1 MQIVLV
7 SIWAFICSIDDSST
21 QMIRRPLML
30 CTVVGL
36 LMGDLSQGLLIG
48 ATLEVMWMGIGN
60 VGAYTAPD
68 VVSGS
73 IISCALSIASG
84 GGVATAITLAVP
96 TSILAQQL
104 IILVS
109 TATVALNPYAAK
121 LADRG
126 DVKGTNGL
134 IILPALAIGL
144 VRAVPTFLAMQFGS
158 GVIEKVVAMLP
169 EVMMTGLSTAGK
181 IIPAVGI
188 AVLMNVMIKEAKMW
202 IFLLLGWV
210 LTSYLGLDVLPVT
223 IISLS
228 FAFLYDLAASQ
239 KATVVQSTMVGGEE
253 DIEGIEL

>member
-1 MQIVLV
+1 LLV
-7 SIWAFICSIDDSST
+7 SLWAFITSIDDSST

-36 LMGDLSQGLLIG
+36 IMGDLGQGLLIG

-60 VGAYTAPD
+60 VGAYQAPD
-68 VVSGS
+68 IVSGS

-96 TSILAQQL
+96 TSILSQQL
-104 IILVS
+104 ITIVS
-109 TATVALNPYAAK
+109 TVAVSLNPWAAK
-121 LADRG
+121 LADNA
-126 DVKGTNGL
+126 DVKGTNKI

-158 GVIEKVVAMLP
+158 SVIENVVSMLP
-169 EVMMTGLSTAGK
+169 DVVMDGLSTAGR

-188 AVLMNVMIKEAKMW
+188 AVLMNVMIKDGKMW

-210 LTSYLGLDVLPVT
+210 LTSYVGLDVLPVT
-223 IISLS
+223 IISLA
-228 FAFLYDLAASQ
+228 FAYLFDLATGQ
-239 KATVVQSTMVGGEE
+239 NVVPVQNTSSSTEN

>member
-1 MQIVLV
+1 MQIFLV
-7 SIWAFICSIDDSST
+7 SVWAFICSVDDSST
-21 QMIRRPLML
+21 QMIRRPLMI

-36 LMGDLSQGLLIG
+36 IMGDLSQGLLIG

-73 IISCALSIASG
+73 VISCALSIASG
-84 GGVATAITLAVP
+84 GGVATAVTLAVP

-104 IILVS
+104 IIVVS
-109 TATVALNPYAAK
+109 TVMVALNPYAAK
-121 LADRG
+121 LADQG
-126 DVKGTNGL
+126 DVKGTNKL
-134 IILPALAIGL
+134 IILPTLAIGL

-158 GVIEKVVAMLP
+158 GIIEKVVAMLP
-169 EVMMTGLSTAGK
+169 EVVMTGLGTAGK

-188 AVLMNVMIKEAKMW
+188 AVLMNVMIKDGKMW

-210 LTSYLGLDVLPVT
+210 LTSYLKLDVLPVT
-223 IISLS
+223 IISLA
-228 FAFLYDLAASQ
+228 FAFLFDLASSQ
-239 KATVVQSTMVGGEE
+239 GQVVTQHSISAED

>member
-1 MQIVLV
+1 MQVFLV
-7 SIWAFICSIDDSST
+7 SVWAFICSVDDSST
-21 QMIRRPLML
+21 QMIRRPLMI

-36 LMGDLSQGLLIG
+36 IMGDLSQGLLIG

-73 IISCALSIASG
+73 VISCALSIASG
-84 GGVATAITLAVP
+84 GGVATAVTLAVP

-104 IILVS
+104 IIVVS
-109 TATVALNPYAAK
+109 TVMVALNPYAAK
-121 LADRG
+121 LADKG
-126 DVKGTNGL
+126 DVKGTNKL
-134 IILPALAIGL
+134 IFFPTLAIGL

-158 GVIEKVVAMLP
+158 GIIEKVVAMLP
-169 EVMMTGLSTAGK
+169 EVVMTGLGTAGK

-188 AVLMNVMIKEAKMW
+188 AVLMNVMIKDGKMW

-210 LTSYLGLDVLPVT
+210 LTSYLELDVLPVT
-223 IISLS
+223 IISLA
-228 FAFLYDLAASQ
+228 FAFLFDLASGQ
-239 KATVVQSTMVGGEE
+239 GQVVTQQSISTED

>member
-1 MQIVLV
+1 MQIFLV
-7 SIWAFICSIDDSST
+7 SLWAFVCSVDDTST

-36 LMGDLSQGLLIG
+36 IMGDLSQGLLIG

-84 GGVATAITLAVP
+84 GGVATAVTLAVP

-104 IILVS
+104 IIVVS
-109 TATVALNPYAAK
+109 TAMVALNPYAAK
-121 LADRG
+121 LADNA
-126 DVKGTNGL
+126 DVKGTNG
-134 IILPALAIGL
+134 IIIIPTIVIGL

-158 GVIEKVVAMLP
+158 GVIEQVVAMLP
-169 EVMMTGLSTAGK
+169 DVVMSGLSTAGK

-188 AVLMNVMIKEAKMW
+188 AVLMNVMIKDAKMW
-202 IFLLLGWV
+202 IFLLFGWV

-223 IISLS
+223 ILSLA
-228 FAFLYDLAASQ
+228 FAYLFDLATTNSAAPAE
-239 KATVVQSTMVGGEE
+239 KVSTSED